1 MKQTRIISFANH
13 KGGVGKT
20 TTTAS
25 VGSILARKGYKVLVV
40 DLDPQANLTF
50 SLYDGDIAE
59 SIYEAMTDRA
69 DRLPIVNITENLDL
83 VPATLDLAAAETEL
97 VSAMSR
103 ENILRSLLAP
113 VQDNYDFILMDCPP
127 SLGILTIN
135 GLTASNEIIVPL
147 IAEALPFNG
156 FKFISDTILRV
167 QKRLNP
173 KAHIT
178 GVLITRFEKSNLSR
192 DMEEK
197 MRSNLGELVF
207 QTKIRKNIKVAEAP
221 ADCKNIV
228 DHDPNS
234 NGAKDYKAFTDELLS
249 RLNMA

>member
-1 MKQTRIISFANH
+1 MKETKIIAFANH

-25 VGSILARKGYKVLVV
+25 VGAILARMGYSVLDI

-50 SLYDGDIAE
+50 SLYNGQVEE
-59 SIYEAMTDRA
+59 SIYEAMTDRI
-69 DRLPIVNITENLDL
+69 DRLPIVNISENLDL
-83 VPATLDLAAAETEL
+83 VPSTLDLAAADMEL

-113 VQDNYDFILMDCPP
+113 LQGKYDFILMDCPP

-135 GLTASNEIIVPL
+135 GMTAANEIIVPL
-147 IAEALPFNG
+147 VAEALPFNG
-156 FKFISDTILRV
+156 FKFISNTITRV

-178 GVLITRFEKSNLSR
+178 GVLITRFERSKLSNN
-192 DMEEK
+192 MEEN
-197 MRSNLGELVF
+197 MRKSLGDLVF

-221 ADCKNIV
+221 ADCEDIFNY
-228 DHDPNS
+228 DPNS
-234 NGAKDYKAFTDELLS
+234 NGAKDYKTFTHELLS